1 MNVCMWGF
9 KYLVL
14 KIDHLIICWHTFT
27 NYSNK
32 NFMTKQSSNI
42 SSPYSGNIDEVKI
55 LNKKKEAQITDMED
69 DDANITKNELDLLDK
84 AGSENGKNDIDEAAS
99 QLDSTDDDGVALN
112 ERTDLTG
119 SELDVP
125 GADLDNEDELIG
137 EEDEENNS
145 YSESDQDDK

>member
-1 MNVCMWGF
+1 
-9 KYLVL
+9 
-14 KIDHLIICWHTFT
+14 
-27 NYSNK
+27 
-32 NFMTKQSSNI
+32 MTKQSTNI
-42 SSPYSGNIDEVKI
+42 NSPYSGNIDEMKI
-55 LNKKKEAQITDMED
+55 FNKKKEAEITDMED
-69 DDANITKNELDLLDK
+69 DDPNITKNKLDLLDK
-84 AGSENGKNDIDEAAS
+84 AGSENGKNDIDEAAT